1 MRDHGLSVYPKPYS
15 SSCSSCPNLVHLVLP
30 FPVPSCLGAL
40 VPWCLCVRLHIVE
53 KRGRMKGIVLAGGT
67 ATRLFPATLVYASN
81 PSDLMGAWTVSG
93 GRV

>member
-1 MRDHGLSVYPKPYS
+1 
-15 SSCSSCPNLVHLVLP
+15 
-30 FPVPSCLGAL
+30 
-40 VPWCLCVRLHIVE
+40 
-53 KRGRMKGIVLAGGT
+53 MKGIVLAGGT

>member
-1 MRDHGLSVYPKPYS
+1 MIFSNRISKLI
-15 SSCSSCPNLVHLVLP
+15 LP
-30 FPVPSCLGAL
+30 FVLL
-40 VPWCLCVRLHIVE
+40 VPWWLCVRLHIVE